1 MSEYN
6 KYIYKGPVLEFDKLI
21 AEDWYGETMAT
32 SEKKAK
38 SNFIFIKQSQKK
50 RKKITKFKKKK
61 ALNKI

>member
-6 KYIYKGPVLEFDKLI
+6 KYVYKGPVLEFDKLI

-38 SNFIFIKQSQKK
+38 SNLIYQ
-50 RKKITKFKKKK
+50 FKKKK
-61 ALNKI
+61 FSNCWN